1 MSKVNEIELTAEE
14 EDMILDLARM
24 IRFLR
29 NYRKLTNKG
38 KRKVRNYMQDLL
50 ELQNAEKS
58 SN

>member
-1 MSKVNEIELTAEE
+1 MSEANEIELTTEQ
-14 EDMILDLARM
+14 EDMILDLARK

-38 KRKVRNYMQDLL
+38 KRRVHDYMQDLL

-58 SN
+58 SD